1 MRTLPASR
9 EYAHLEAH
17 LASCRWCRSVGGL
30 DCESP
35 TLHLCVA
42 AIALLRLWERAKT
55 KAGAAAAA
63 APKETAAP

>member
-1 MRTLPASR
+1 MSLPAAR

-17 LASCRWCRSVGGL
+17 VTSCRWCQTMGGL

-42 AIALLRLWERAKT
+42 ALALLRLWERAKS
-55 KAGAAAAA
+55 
-63 APKETAAP
+63 KETVA